1 MGRIANSCAD
11 TFRYHLPLRGPQA
24 LKLISAE
31 SGQRGGKRMSFMTW
45 SDSLATG
52 IGSIDEQHQWLV
64 NATNQ
69 LHAEM
74 TQPTPDR
81 AVLGEIFEGLVDY
94 TMNHFVL
101 EEELFQRFGYPETAA
116 HKAEHDALTAQVMQ
130 LLLKFEEG
138 ENVGTPVLDFLKEWL
153 LHHILKVDR
162 AYAPFLQAAGV
173 H

>member
-1 MGRIANSCAD
+1 
-11 TFRYHLPLRGPQA
+11 
-24 LKLISAE
+24 
-31 SGQRGGKRMSFMTW
+31 MSFMTW
-45 SDSLATG
+45 SDSLAMG
-52 IGSIDEQHQWLV
+52 IGSIDEQHRWLV

-69 LHAEM
+69 LHSEI

-94 TMNHFVL
+94 TMNHFVQ

-116 HKAEHDALTAQVMQ
+116 HKAEHDALTTQVMQ

-138 ENVGTPVLDFLKEWL
+138 DNVGEPALDFLKGWL

-162 AYAPFLQAAGV
+162 AYAPFLKAAGV